1 MDFVARADA
10 AGVARPASI
19 QNAYSLLNR
28 KFELALAEVALRER
42 VGLLAYA
49 PVAAGVLTGK
59 YLDDAR
65 PPGARNTLWPS
76 NTRYFSEQAKSA
88 TRAYVDLAA
97 ECGISPEV
105 LAHAFVL
112 TRPFLT
118 ASIVGATQIRHL
130 DRALEALNFEIDAEL
145 QSRLEA
151 LHREYLVPAP

>member
-1 MDFVARADA
+1 M
-10 AGVARPASI
+10 
-19 QNAYSLLNR
+19 
-28 KFELALAEVALRER
+28 
-42 VGLLAYA
+42 
-49 PVAAGVLTGK
+49 LTGK

-97 ECGISPEV
+97 ECDISPEV

-151 LHREYLVPAP
+151 LHRQYLVPAP